1 MPFLK
6 QVVILAGGKGTR
18 MREMTT
24 DLPKPMV
31 SIGDKPVIDHLIEIF
46 EYFGNFEFVIPTGY
60 LGNII
65 EEHFKNKKNVRVVE
79 TGLDTNTGGRIKK
92 IEDILEERFLVT
104 YGDGLANVNINK
116 LIDFHKKNNSIGT
129 MTVTNPV
136 SRFGLVNFNKE
147 SRVESF
153 IEKPK
158 LDGFVNIGFMIF
170 EKNFLK
176 YLNYEST
183 LESKPLAELSKDG
196 ELYAFKH
203 FGFFEP
209 MDTYR
214 EYLNMNKLYNSGNM
228 PWKNFN

>member
-116 LIDFHKKNNSIGT
+116 LIDFHKKNNGIGT
-129 MTVTNPV
+129 MTVTNPM

-158 LDGFVNIGFMIF
+158 LDAFVNIGFMIF

>member
-136 SRFGLVNFNKE
+136 SRFGLVNFNK
-147 SRVESF
+147 
-153 IEKPK
+153 
-158 LDGFVNIGFMIF
+158 
-170 EKNFLK
+170 
-176 YLNYEST
+176 
-183 LESKPLAELSKDG
+183 
-196 ELYAFKH
+196 
-203 FGFFEP
+203 
-209 MDTYR
+209 
-214 EYLNMNKLYNSGNM
+214 
-228 PWKNFN
+228 